1 MQPRPYQRAALDGIH
16 DAYRRGRRSVLI
28 TMATG
33 TGKTVV
39 FATLIHER
47 HQQGDRRPTLVIAHR
62 EELLSQ
68 AAEKISEVCP
78 RLRVDIE
85 QAGRKAS
92 TGSSVVIASVQTIS
106 RANSERLAWLRPG
119 LIVVDEAHHAAAN
132 GYQAV
137 LKRFAGPETQV
148 LGVTA
153 TPHRLDGKELHGKAA
168 IFEEVA
174 FNYPIRQAIE
184 DGFLCDLRGYRVET
198 ETDLGG
204 IETTRLGDFAQGD
217 LARRVDN
224 PARTRAALKHW
235 LEVARDR
242 RTIAFCAGVEHA
254 HHVAEEFRA
263 RSITAEAL
271 DGSMHSRDRAAIMER
286 VRSGRTQ
293 VLANC
298 EIATEGFDV
307 PPISCVMMLR
317 PTQSWGLYVQ
327 CIGRGTRLSPET
339 GKRDLVVIDC
349 VDNCT
354 RHNLA
359 TVPAI
364 LGLPPGLDLEGKSL
378 VKAAQSIEE
387 MGARAAVLQHALPG
401 SWTEL
406 QTMLLQVDLFGA
418 IETPQELAG
427 ARLRWLS
434 VPGGYHVSCGAGKRA
449 KLTEDV
455 LGQWEVT
462 LSQAEE
468 NHWERLVTYHCGEEL
483 TEAVRLADDRVL
495 LHWPSA
501 GAVAGREARWLKD
514 RPSEKQIEWLR
525 KFKQPDNIIAA
536 LDKGQA
542 SGLLTQL
549 FARSR

>member
-1 MQPRPYQRAALDGIH
+1 MTPRPYQRAALDGIH

-78 RLRVDIE
+78 RLRVGIE
-85 QAGRKAS
+85 QASQKAS

-106 RANSERLAWLRPG
+106 RASSSRLAWLKPG
-119 LIVVDEAHHAAAN
+119 LVIIDEAHHAAAN

-137 LKRFAGPETQV
+137 LRRFAGPETQV

-153 TPHRLDGKELHGKAA
+153 TPHRLDGKELHGNAA

-174 FNYPIRQAIE
+174 FAYGIRQAIE
-184 DGFLCDLRGYRVET
+184 DQWLVDIRGYRVES
-198 ETDLGG
+198 ETDLGD
-204 IETTRLGDFAQGD
+204 ITMRQGDFAAGE
-217 LARRVDN
+217 LAKRVDN
-224 PARTRAALKHW
+224 PARTRAAMKHW

-254 HHVAEEFRA
+254 LHVRNAFQEAGVMAEMVSGDMQRADRKASIERFR
-263 RSITAEAL
+263 R
-271 DGSMHSRDRAAIMER
+271 GS
-286 VRSGRTQ
+286 TQ
-293 VLANC
+293 VLCNC
-298 EIATEGFDV
+298 EVLTEGFDV
-307 PPISCVMMLR
+307 PDASCALLLR
-317 PTQSWGLYVQ
+317 PTQSWTLYTQMV
-327 CIGRGTRLSPET
+327 GRITRLAA
-339 GKRDLVVIDC
+339 GKADGIVIDV

-387 MGARAAVLQHALPG
+387 MGAKAAVLQHALPG

-427 ARLRWLS
+427 ARLAWLS
-434 VPGGYHVSCGAGKRA
+434 VPGGYHVSCGDGKKAR
-449 KLTEDV
+449 LTEDA
-455 LGQWEVT
+455 LGQWELILMEGV
-462 LSQAEE
+462 AETKKSRKLRIPETELMQVSRVAE
-468 NHWERLVTYHCGEEL
+468 NLIRATWPAAMTV
-483 TEAVRLADDRVL
+483 AD
-495 LHWPSA
+495 
-501 GAVAGREARWLKD
+501 REARWRRT
-514 RPSEKQIEWLR
+514 RPSDKQIEWLR
-525 KFKQPDNIIAA
+525 KFKQSDAVIAA